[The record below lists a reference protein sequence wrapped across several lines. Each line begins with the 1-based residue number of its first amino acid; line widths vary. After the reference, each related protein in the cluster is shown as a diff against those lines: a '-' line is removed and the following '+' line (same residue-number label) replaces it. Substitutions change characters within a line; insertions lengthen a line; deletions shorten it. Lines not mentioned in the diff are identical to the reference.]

1 MTILFEELFVIRIL
15 IVDDQNFTRQA
26 LQAILET
33 EVDFEIV
40 GKAPNGVE
48 AIEYLDKT
56 SVDIVIVDLEMPEM
70 SGLTVTE
77 KIRERFPGTKVII
90 LSSHDDRNNINAA
103 VEAGAKGY
111 LLKSTSAQEIVD
123 TIRAIQRGYF
133 QLGPGLFEKLLS
145 HLIQEKEE
153 ATTNLSELENK
164 YAQSMSNLEQKILA
178 RNEAER
184 MELYQEIELQINNLK
199 QDFRLGL
206 ENFQYQ
212 VSGQL
217 QSGLEDANNKFYKSI
232 PNMQNLES
240 QIENR
245 NIDQQRYI
253 NTLFAGSKQALYKL
267 ERHIN
272 SLRHFVI
279 FLSIIIFVIGCII
292 TVF

>member
-33 EVDFEIV
+33 ELDFEIAS
-40 GKAPNGVE
+40 KATNGLE
-48 AIEYLDKT
+48 AIEYLEKY
-56 SVDIVIVDLEMPEM
+56 SVDIVIVDLEMPQM

-77 KIRERFPGTKVII
+77 KIRERFPETKVII
-90 LSSHDDRNNINAA
+90 LSSHDDRDNINAA

-111 LLKSTSAQEIVD
+111 LLKNTSAQEIVD

-145 HLIQEKEE
+145 HLIQEKED
-153 ATTNLSELENK
+153 AVTNLAELESR
-164 YAQSMSNLEQKILA
+164 YAQSMSNLEKKILA

-184 MELYQEIELQINNLK
+184 KELYQEIELQINNLK

-212 VSGQL
+212 VTRQL
-217 QSGLEDANNKFYKSI
+217 QSGIEDANNQFYKSI
-232 PNMQNLES
+232 PSMQNLEN

-267 ERHIN
+267 ERQIT

-279 FLSIIIFVIGCII
+279 FLSIVFVIGCIL